1 MRNYFVAAVF
11 AVVFLAL
18 FRFDFGLIPEGDY
31 RFRVAAEDGDAFAQ
45 AQLGQHYLA
54 RAISREDL
62 EWAIYWLERAASQGE
77 GQAIYMLGVMRAE
90 GMYYRKN
97 MAAALPFFIQAAK
110 QDNGPA
116 QEHLAQLFA
125 TGAFGRPNYMES
137 YKWFLLAARHGKGLG
152 ENDYDAGRHLTA
164 RQKAEALR
172 AANALSARF
181 RPHEEG
187 GAPVR

>member
-45 AQLGQHYLA
+45 AQLGQYYLA

-77 GQAIYMLGVMRAE
+77 GQAILYAWRDARRGHV
-90 GMYYRKN
+90 
-97 MAAALPFFIQAAK
+97 LPQKHGSRFAFFHSGSQ
-110 QDNGPA
+110 
-116 QEHLAQLFA
+116 
-125 TGAFGRPNYMES
+125 TR
-137 YKWFLLAARHGKGLG
+137 
-152 ENDYDAGRHLTA
+152 
-164 RQKAEALR
+164 
-172 AANALSARF
+172 
-181 RPHEEG
+181 
-187 GAPVR
+187 